1 MVSRF
6 RGNDG
11 GALRLGAD
19 GGVAA
24 ATTVD
29 IAAGWA
35 EKVKPVKECKAE
47 NSVKP
52 GRSGLEVQEFIY
64 RGVDLM

>member
-24 ATTVD
+24 ATTVAIAIV
-29 IAAGWA
+29 IAAGRA
-35 EKVKPVKECKAE
+35 EKVKPGK
-47 NSVKP
+47 
-52 GRSGLEVQEFIY
+52 G
-64 RGVDLM
+64 M